1 MIEELLFFYRPTT
14 YEFHHDFQFYF
25 PGVILC
31 YKIWGDPFGHV
42 INDIYLI
49 SVLIDP
55 TFIFSIIY
63 AIIYLIKIIKIRKNS
78 KKDKNNLSFNEKN
91 NKEVEKIIRK
101 YLENN
106 FKDLSINEK
115 IFNECFEHS
124 FNIYN
129 KEASCGKSEEEALT
143 FALYKTNQKYL
154 FKLKS
159 KKINYLFPLIISI
172 ISLIFSLILYCFEQ
186 FMYYFNYLFLLGILI
201 FFIFLIHLSFF
212 VYSIKTI
219 KIRSKFE
226 LIISLV
232 LLVGCSVL
240 LIESFIYFYSIPNDD
255 IAYSLYTNLRGTIL
269 YFYIYNKNSSVNALE
284 IILIDP
290 TIICSISCLISSLIY
305 YSIKI
310 NKLTKYNN

>member
-1 MIEELLFFYRPTT
+1 MNVEKLIKEYIKKAFKLFKDDSKNLYEEIFEY
-14 YEFHHDFQFYF
+14 
-25 PGVILC
+25 C
-31 YKIWGDPFGHV
+31 YKI
-42 INDIYLI
+42 
-49 SVLIDP
+49 
-55 TFIFSIIY
+55 
-63 AIIYLIKIIKIRKNS
+63 
-78 KKDKNNLSFNEKN
+78 
-91 NKEVEKIIRK
+91 
-101 YLENN
+101 YLEN
-106 FKDLSINEK
+106 LSK
-115 IFNECFEHS
+115 GFNEE
-124 FNIYN
+124 
-129 KEASCGKSEEEALT
+129 KSLNDA
-143 FALYKTNQKYL
+143 FYKVNVKYI